1 MSYTTHEILELSKD
15 SSFTPF
21 MAMVAYKN
29 HRDQVYIESHNINKK
44 GRMLAGVPLSKACIT
59 ELAGSFSEE
68 QSVTPHGV
76 LPANMLYFD
85 SRTGYRKYIWYNP
98 PRRQMMFFHK
108 KLNIA
113 NGQYHIPGIVY
124 VTKGDSLDLYAFMG
138 KKPKDKL
145 YKAPFFNTTNGSVC
159 LGNAKIEYPENP
171 TFQDLINYWE
181 KKFWLTEFTHLGG
194 SMNPTKGNLIQV
206 TKDSIKPFDQEQL
219 IEMGITLKELLK

>member
-44 GRMLAGVPLSKACIT
+44 GQMLSGVPLSKACIT

-68 QSVTPHGV
+68 QSVTPHGI

-124 VTKGDSLDLYAFMG
+124 VAKGDSLDLYAFMG

-206 TKDSIKPFDQEQL
+206 TKDSIKSFDQKQL
-219 IEMGITLKELLK
+219 IEMGITFKELLK

>member
-1 MSYTTHEILELSKD
+1 MSYTTRDLLDLSKEN
-15 SSFTPF
+15 SFYPF

-29 HRDQVYIESHNINKK
+29 PLDEVYIESHNINSK
-44 GRMLAGVPLSKACIT
+44 GPMLAGVPLSKACIT

-85 SRTGYRKYIWYNP
+85 SRIGYRKYIWYNP
-98 PRRQMMFFHK
+98 PRKQMMFFHK
-108 KLNIA
+108 KLHIP
-113 NGQYHIPGIVY
+113 NGEYHIPGIVY
-124 VTKGDSLDLYAFMG
+124 VVKEDRLNLFAFTG
-138 KKPKDKL
+138 NKLKDKL

-171 TFQDLINYWE
+171 TFTDLINYWE

-194 SMNPTKGNLIQV
+194 SMNPTKDNLVQV
-206 TKDSIKPFDQEQL
+206 TKDSVQSFDYGQL
-219 IEMGITLKELLK
+219 TEMDITLKKLLK

>member
-1 MSYTTHEILELSKD
+1 MSYTAHEILELSKD

-44 GRMLAGVPLSKACIT
+44 GQMLTGVPLSKACIT

-124 VTKGDSLDLYAFMG
+124 VAKGDSLDLYAFMG
-138 KKPKDKL
+138 KEPKDRL

-206 TKDSIKPFDQEQL
+206 TKDLIKSFDQKQL
-219 IEMGITLKELLK
+219 VEMDITFKELLK

>member
-44 GRMLAGVPLSKACIT
+44 GQMLSGVPLSKACIT

-68 QSVTPHGV
+68 QSVTPHGI

-124 VTKGDSLDLYAFMG
+124 VAKGDSLDLYAFMG

-145 YKAPFFNTTNGSVC
+145 YKAPFFNTTNGNVC

-206 TKDSIKPFDQEQL
+206 TKDSIKSFDQKQL
-219 IEMGITLKELLK
+219 IEMGITFKELLK